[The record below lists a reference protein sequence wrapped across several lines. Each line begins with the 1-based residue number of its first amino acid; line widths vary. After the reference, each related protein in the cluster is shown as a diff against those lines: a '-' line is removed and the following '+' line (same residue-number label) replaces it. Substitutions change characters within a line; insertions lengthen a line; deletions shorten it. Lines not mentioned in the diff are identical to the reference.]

1 MMWWPGLTFD
11 RVRTQISLLAVV
23 SILLGIF
30 LTVTVV
36 LVFDVRVPDRDSTRE
51 VERMAAIAQLA
62 EAAND
67 PERVAL
73 IVEAAQ
79 RANIA
84 VRFGDRSAFRASG
97 ASSVDSEPDT
107 AAPEGRHGVKLVR
120 GLSDHQLL
128 ARLSNGTILIFEPKV
143 THIWGFVGALAALM
157 LPIMLLLVVVLSI
170 YAVRRII
177 APLSTLAAAAQSFGR
192 SPHDDRL
199 IVRKG
204 PVEIVQLAEGLSEMR
219 SRIRALIDD
228 RTRMLAAVSH
238 DLRTPLTR
246 LRLRVERVADQPMRE
261 GMLRELERVDRML
274 RETLDYLRDDASGEG
289 PSRADLPSILQTICA
304 DFADIGH
311 DVRYEGPK
319 RLAWICR
326 PGTLARAISNIVD
339 NGLRHGSKVR
349 LRLRVDEN
357 GAVEIDITDN
367 GAGIPEPL
375 HDQVF
380 APFFKVDDARGD
392 SAGGFGLGLSI
403 ARATVRLHGGD
414 IFLRQETPK
423 GFTVRIVIPGTGP
436 QPVPVP

>member
-1 MMWWPGLTFD
+1 MQWRAPKFD

-23 SILLGIF
+23 SILLGIL

-36 LVFDVRVPDRDSTRE
+36 LLFDVRVPDRDSTGE
-51 VERMAAIAQLA
+51 IERMAAVAQLA
-62 EAAND
+62 EAAD
-67 PERVAL
+67 GPAEVAL

-79 RANIA
+79 RADIK
-84 VRFGDRSAFRASG
+84 VRLGDRNATASE
-97 ASSVDSEPDT
+97 D
-107 AAPEGRHGVKLVR
+107 RHGVKLLR
-120 GLSDHQLL
+120 GPSGSELS
-128 ARLSNGTILIFEPKV
+128 ARLSNGTTLVFEPQA

-157 LPIMLLLVVVLSI
+157 LPMVLLLVLALSI

-199 IVRKG
+199 IVGKG
-204 PVEIVQLAEGLSEMR
+204 PIEIVQLADGLSEMR
-219 SRIRALIDD
+219 SRIRALLDD

-246 LRLRVERVADQPMRE
+246 LRLRVERIADQPMRE

-274 RETLDYLRDDASGEG
+274 RETLDFLRDDASGEE
-289 PSRADLPSILQTICA
+289 PTRADLPSILQTICA

-319 RLAWICR
+319 RLAWTCR

-339 NGLRHGSKVR
+339 NGLRHGSNVR
-349 LRLRVDEN
+349 VRLRVDEDD
-357 GAVEIDITDN
+357 AAEIDITDD
-367 GAGIPEPL
+367 GAGIPESL

-403 ARATVRLHGGD
+403 ARATVQSHGGD
-414 IFLRQETPK
+414 IFLRPEAPS
-423 GFTVRIVIPGTGP
+423 GFTVRIVIPDTLL
-436 QPVPVP
+436 

>member
-1 MMWWPGLTFD
+1 MIWRPRLTFD
-11 RVRTQISLLAVV
+11 RVQTQISLLAVV
-23 SILLGIF
+23 SILLGIL

-36 LVFDVRVPDRDSTRE
+36 LVLDVRLPSRDSTTE
-51 VERMAAIAQLA
+51 IERMATVAQLA
-62 EAAND
+62 EAAD
-67 PERVAL
+67 DAAAVAG

-79 RANIA
+79 RANIK
-84 VRFGDRSAFRASG
+84 VRFGEQTAFRDPGMSPINR
-97 ASSVDSEPDT
+97 EPD
-107 AAPEGRHGVKLVR
+107 ANALKGGHRLKLVR
-120 GLSDHQLL
+120 GHSDSQLL
-128 ARLSNGTILIFEPKV
+128 ARLSNGTVLVFEPEAV
-143 THIWGFVGALAALM
+143 RIWGFVGALAALM
-157 LPIMLLLVVVLSI
+157 LPMVLLLVLALSI

-204 PVEIVQLAEGLSEMR
+204 PIEIVQLADGLSEMR
-219 SRIRALIDD
+219 SRIRALLDD

-246 LRLRVERVADQPMRE
+246 LGLRVERVADQPMRE

-274 RETLDYLRDDASGEG
+274 RETLDFLRDDASGEE
-289 PSRADLPSILQTICA
+289 PTRADLPSILQTICA

-319 RLAWICR
+319 RLAWTCR

-349 LRLRVDEN
+349 LRLRVDED
-357 GAVEIDITDN
+357 AAAEIDVTDD

-403 ARATVRLHGGD
+403 ARATVRSHGGD
-414 IFLRQETPK
+414 IFLRQETPG
-423 GFTVRIVIPGTGP
+423 GFTVRIVIPDTLL
-436 QPVPVP
+436 